1 MKRILGLLSGIDFS
15 ELDRQ
20 IAKLQALRDGY
31 KQANDAY
38 YGDYFASLL
47 ND

>member
-1 MKRILGLLSGIDFS
+1 MKRIFTYFSGLDFT

-20 IAKLQALRDGY
+20 IAKLQELRDGY
-31 KQANDAY
+31 KQANNAY